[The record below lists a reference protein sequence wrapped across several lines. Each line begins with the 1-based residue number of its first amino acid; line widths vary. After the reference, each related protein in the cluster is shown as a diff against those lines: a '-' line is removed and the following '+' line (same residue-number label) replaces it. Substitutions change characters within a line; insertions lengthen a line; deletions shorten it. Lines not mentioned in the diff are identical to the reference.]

1 MAMLTIAAIVFEKPL
16 VVAIGLPIA
25 LLFVGWAVWLQW
37 QRGTP
42 RNRLAILYALRSV
55 ALIALVLLLARPVWV
70 TRDKLEGQR
79 RAVAVLL
86 DRSESMSLEE
96 GHETR
101 YAKCL
106 DFARDHLLPA
116 LKSANLPVQ
125 AMLFADD
132 AVIAD
137 GDAIAEAKAD
147 GRRSNLGGGIA
158 RAMTT
163 ISPPPLAVIA
173 LTDGAANER
182 AENSRALSALIDAR
196 APFIGVGFGSDMG
209 VQTISLRRV
218 DAPQVVAPRTE
229 FAVSAQ
235 LEVVNA
241 KDVPEID
248 LVLYRDGKFVQKK
261 TIAPSKGSRFWMESF
276 RVTEAQVGAH
286 EFSIQAIVPPAP
298 NVKSV
303 STVGYASVRV
313 AEEKELRILY
323 VQGALTW
330 DYKFVTLSL
339 KDDVSMKL
347 TGLTRTSKQSVFR
360 QNVETSGELL
370 NGFPTTLEEIAPFR
384 VIVISNLKPIDLSP
398 AQQEL
403 LGKFCSELGGG
414 VLMLGGATTFDASWQ
429 GTRLEQLLPVVFSSS
444 QGVLGLDRPFRVRL
458 TDEALQHPVFQIGD
472 NEPTQKAWA
481 DVPPF
486 TQYGRVESAKAGAQV
501 WAVHPQDQGP
511 NGPRVLMAAQ
521 RYGAGIS
528 AVLSIQN
535 FWRWRLAKDAE
546 PARFDRFWRQ
556 LFRYLSESSRQDVT
570 IHVADQDLH
579 PQSDIRLTLEQQPNP
594 KNIAMNAHQ
603 FLLRVENPE
612 KRIVR
617 EQKMELPPG
626 RQVEGQFRANTAG
639 LYTATVLDARSNAVA
654 ARAIEIRDVN
664 VELQNT
670 ARDIETLRQWAA
682 VSGGLAVKVE
692 DCRDAGEIVAAI
704 KKKVEEAQRSRA
716 VQKPFGM
723 NGWTLAALLGCLSA
737 EWLLR
742 KRWGLS

>member
-1 MAMLTIAAIVFEKPL
+1 MVSIAAVVFQK
-16 VVAIGLPIA
+16 PIA
-25 LLFVGWAVWLQW
+25 LAVGLPLVIGLLACALWLHW
-37 QRGTP
+37 RRRTPGTHI
-42 RNRLAILYALRSV
+42 AILCSLRSL
-55 ALIALVLLLARPVWV
+55 ALIGLVLLLARPVWV
-70 TRDKLEGQR
+70 ARGTLDGQR
-79 RAVAVLL
+79 RPIAVLV

-101 YAKCL
+101 YARSL
-106 DFARDHLLPA
+106 AFARDHLLPA
-116 LKSANLPVQ
+116 LKAADLPVQ
-125 AMLFADD
+125 AMLFAED
-132 AVIAD
+132 AAPATGEALV
-137 GDAIAEAKAD
+137 EAKAD
-147 GRRSNLGGGIA
+147 GRRSNLGGAIM
-158 RAMTT
+158 RAMST
-163 ISPPPLAVIA
+163 ITPAPLAVIA

-182 AENSRALSALIDAR
+182 SENARALSALIDAR
-196 APFIGVGFGSDMG
+196 APFIGVGFGSDTG

-241 KDVPEID
+241 TDAPEID
-248 LVLYRDGKFVQKK
+248 LVLYRDGKFLQKK
-261 TIAPSKGSRFWMESF
+261 TVTASKGSRFWLESF
-276 RVTEAQVGAH
+276 RVTEGQVGVH
-286 EFSIQAIVPPAP
+286 EFSIQAVVPPAQ

-313 AEEKELRILY
+313 AEEKELRVLY

-360 QNVETSGELL
+360 QNVESSGELL

-384 VIVISNLKPIDLSP
+384 VIVLANLKPIDLSP

-403 LGKFCSELGGG
+403 LGRFCSELGGG
-414 VLMLGGATTFDASWQ
+414 VLMLGGAQTFDASWQ
-429 GTRLEQLLPVVFSSS
+429 GTRLEQLLPVVFASS
-444 QGVLGLDRPFRVRL
+444 QGVLGLDRPFRMRL
-458 TDEALQHPVFQIGD
+458 TDEALQHPVFQIVD
-472 NEPTQKAWA
+472 NEPAQKAWA
-481 DVPPF
+481 ELPPF
-486 TQYGRVESAKAGAQV
+486 TQYGRVDSAKAGAQV
-501 WAVHPQDQGP
+501 WAVHPQDHGP
-511 NGPRVLMAAQ
+511 AGPRILMAAQ

-535 FWRWRLAKDAE
+535 FWRWRLAKDTE

-594 KNIAMNAHQ
+594 KNIAMNSHQ
-603 FLLRVENPE
+603 FTLRVENPQ

-626 RQVEGQFRANTAG
+626 RAIDAQFRADTPG
-639 LYTATVLDARSNAVA
+639 LYEASVSDPRGNAVA
-654 ARAIEIRDVN
+654 TRTIEIRDIN

-682 VSGGLAVKVE
+682 VSGGVALKVE

-704 KKKVEEAQRSRA
+704 RKKVEEAQRTRA

-723 NGWTLAALLGCLSA
+723 NGWTLGLLLGCLSA

-742 KRWGLS
+742 KRWGLA

>member
-1 MAMLTIAAIVFEKPL
+1 MVIAAIVFQKP
-16 VVAIGLPIA
+16 VALAVGVPMA
-25 LLFVGWAVWLQW
+25 LALIGWAVWLLRR
-37 QRGTP
+37 RGIS
-42 RNRLAILYALRSV
+42 RRRIGVLYSLRGAAMV
-55 ALIALVLLLARPVWV
+55 GLVLLLARPVWV
-70 TRDKLEGQR
+70 ARDKLEGQR
-79 RAVAVLL
+79 RSVAVLL

-101 YAKCL
+101 YARSL

-116 LKSANLPVQ
+116 LKSADLPVQ
-125 AMLFADD
+125 AILFADD

-137 GDAIAEAKAD
+137 GGKLAEAKAD
-147 GRRSNLGGGIA
+147 GRRSNLGGAIA

-163 ISPPPLAVIA
+163 IAPPPLAVIA

-182 AENSRALSALIDAR
+182 AENSRALSGLIDAR
-196 APFIGVGFGSDMG
+196 APFIGVGFGSDTG

-241 KDVPEID
+241 TDVPEID

-261 TIAPSKGSRFWMESF
+261 TVPASKGSRFWMESF
-276 RVTEAQVGAH
+276 RVMEPQVGAH
-286 EFSIQAIVPPAP
+286 EYSIQAVVPPAP

-303 STVGYASVRV
+303 STMGYASVRV
-313 AEEKELRILY
+313 AEEKELRVLY

-360 QNVETSGELL
+360 QNVESSGELL

-384 VIVISNLKPIDLSP
+384 VIVLSNLKPIDLSP

-403 LGKFCSELGGG
+403 LARFCNELGGG
-414 VLMLGGATTFDASWQ
+414 VLMVGGAMTFDASWQ
-429 GTRLEQLLPVVFSSS
+429 GTRLEQLLPVVFASS
-444 QGVLGLDRPFRVRL
+444 QGVLGLDKPFRMRL
-458 TDEALQHPVFQIGD
+458 TDEALQHPVFQIAD
-472 NEPTQKAWA
+472 NEAAQKSWGEL
-481 DVPPF
+481 PPF
-486 TQYGRVESAKAGAQV
+486 TQYGRVDSAKAGAQI

-511 NGPRVLMAAQ
+511 HGPRILMAAQ

-556 LFRYLSESSRQDVT
+556 LFRYLSESSRQDVS

-594 KNIAMNAHQ
+594 KNIAINAHQ
-603 FLLRVENPE
+603 FTLRVENPE
-612 KRIVR
+612 KKIVR

-626 RQVEGQFRANTAG
+626 RAVEAEFRANTAG
-639 LYTATVLDARSNAVA
+639 LYTATVMDARSNSVA
-654 ARAIEIRDVN
+654 ARTIEIRDVN

-682 VSGGLAVKVE
+682 VSGGLALKVE
-692 DCRDAGEIVAAI
+692 DCRDADEIVAAI
-704 KKKVEEAQRSRA
+704 KKKVEDAQRSRA

-723 NGWTLAALLGCLSA
+723 NGWTLATLLACLSA

-742 KRWGLS
+742 KRWGLA